1 MTDRQEKHHSYSLCS
16 NASQLLTVQSDLEEV
31 PGKKRKT
38 PKYPLDLAVRLHVV
52 ASHGLSALTISLA
65 EDDKPPG
72 NGGATNGRNLG
83 LCISEWNRA
92 TCRDG
97 TPTSYH

>member
-52 ASHGLSALTISLA
+52 ASHGLSAQCCSWSHRCLSGFCFLPALQLAAGCSHVTVSLRRGC
-65 EDDKPPG
+65 EQK
-72 NGGATNGRNLG
+72 
-83 LCISEWNRA
+83 
-92 TCRDG
+92 
-97 TPTSYH
+97 